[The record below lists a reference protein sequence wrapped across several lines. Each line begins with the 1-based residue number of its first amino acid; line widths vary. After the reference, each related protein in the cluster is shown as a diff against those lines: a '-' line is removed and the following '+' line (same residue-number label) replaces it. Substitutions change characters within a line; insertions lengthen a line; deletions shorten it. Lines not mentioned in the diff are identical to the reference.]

1 MSDGGTTKKAGQ
13 IFLWV
18 VTVALGALMLLA
30 GTSKFMQPEMWVT
43 NFEGWG
49 YPGVFAYVVGTL
61 EVAGALAFFVPRLA
75 TYAGV
80 LIAVIMCGAAA
91 TLIMNPGPL
100 GATDHS
106 ADQRDRL
113 RGGRV
118 CSPRPAV
125 DAVARVES

>member
-100 GATDHS
+100 GPPTIPLINVIGFAGV
-106 ADQRDRL
+106 AYARRGQRWM
-113 RGGRV
+113 
-118 CSPRPAV
+118 P
-125 DAVARVES
+125 

>member
-43 NFEGWG
+43 KFEGWG

-100 GATDHS
+100 GPPTIPLINVISFAGV
-106 ADQRDRL
+106 AYARRGQRWM
-113 RGGRV
+113 
-118 CSPRPAV
+118 P
-125 DAVARVES
+125 

>member
-100 GATDHS
+100 GPPTIPLINVISFAGV
-106 ADQRDRL
+106 AYARRGQRWM
-113 RGGRV
+113 
-118 CSPRPAV
+118 P
-125 DAVARVES
+125 